1 METTMLLKGKKALV
15 TGASRGI
22 GKEIA
27 RRFIEEGA
35 EVWGLSTK
43 PSDSAKELAAFA
55 AEKGSAY
62 HELVADIGNP
72 ESVQPVIAE
81 AVKSSGGF
89 GILVNNAGIT
99 KDGLSF
105 RMKLEDWDAVLRV
118 NLTGTFLVSQIVSSD
133 MIRKR
138 AGSIIN
144 LSSIVGLHGQGGQVN
159 YAASKAGLI
168 GFTKALAKET
178 AGRGVRVNAIAPGF
192 ILTEMTGVIPEDA
205 KKVWLETIP
214 MKRAGSAIEVANA
227 AVFLASDLSEYITA
241 QVLGVDGGMGA

>member
-1 METTMLLKGKKALV
+1 MMLKGKTALV

-35 EVWGLSTK
+35 AVWGLATK
-43 PSDSAKELAAFA
+43 PSETAKELAALA
-55 AEKGSAY
+55 AERGTTY
-62 HELVADIGNP
+62 RELVADIGSP

-81 AVKSSGGF
+81 AVKESGGF
-89 GILVNNAGIT
+89 SILVNNAGIT
-99 KDGLSF
+99 RDGLSF
-105 RMKLEDWDAVLRV
+105 RMKLEDWEAVLRV
-118 NLTGTFLVSQIVSSD
+118 NLTGTFLVSQIVSAD

-168 GFTKALAKET
+168 GYTKALAKEV
-178 AGRGVRVNAIAPGF
+178 AGRGVRVNAIAPGY
-192 ILTEMTGVIPEDA
+192 IATDMSEAISEEA
-205 KKVWLETIP
+205 RKAWLETIP
-214 MKRAGSAIEVANA
+214 MKRAGAAIEVANA

-241 QVLGVDGGMGA
+241 QVIGVDGGMGA

>member
-1 METTMLLKGKKALV
+1 MLLQGKTALV

-35 EVWGLSTK
+35 AVWGLATK
-43 PSDSAKELAAFA
+43 PSEGAKELAVLA
-55 AEKGSAY
+55 AEKGTRY
-62 HELVADIGNP
+62 TELIADIGSP
-72 ESVQPVIAE
+72 ESVQPTIAE
-81 AVKSSGGF
+81 AVKVSGGF
-89 GILVNNAGIT
+89 SILVNNAGIT

-105 RMKLEDWDAVLRV
+105 RMKLEDWESVLRV
-118 NLTGTFLVSQIVSSD
+118 NLTGTFLVSQIVSGD

-138 AGSIIN
+138 SGSIIN

-168 GFTKALAKET
+168 GYTKALAKET
-178 AGRGVRVNAIAPGF
+178 AGRGVRVNAIAPGY
-192 ILTEMTGVIPEDA
+192 IATDMSEAISEEA
-205 KKVWLETIP
+205 RAAWLETIP
-214 MKRAGSAIEVANA
+214 MKRAGSVTEVANL

-241 QVLGVDGGMGA
+241 QVIGVDGGMGA

>member
-1 METTMLLKGKKALV
+1 MLLKGKTALV

-35 EVWGLSTK
+35 SVWGLATK
-43 PSDSAKELAAFA
+43 PSEAAKELGAFA
-55 AEKGSAY
+55 AEKGVTY
-62 HELVADIGNP
+62 TELIADIGNP
-72 ESVQPVIAE
+72 ESVRPVITE
-81 AVKSSGGF
+81 AVKASGGF
-89 GILVNNAGIT
+89 SILVNNAGIT

-105 RMKLEDWDAVLRV
+105 RMKLEDWEAVLRI
-118 NLTGTFLVSQIVSSD
+118 NLTGTFLVTQIVSQD

-138 AGSIIN
+138 SGSIVN
-144 LSSIVGLHGQGGQVN
+144 LSSIVGVHGQGGQVN

-168 GFTKALAKET
+168 GYTKSLAKET

-192 ILTEMTGVIPEDA
+192 IITEMTDVIPEDA

-214 MKRAGSAIEVANA
+214 MKRAGSVTEVANA

-241 QVLGVDGGMGA
+241 QVIGVDGGMGA

>member
-1 METTMLLKGKKALV
+1 MLLKGKTALI

-35 EVWGLSTK
+35 VVWGLSTK
-43 PSDSAKELAAFA
+43 PSEGAKELAAYA
-55 AEKGSAY
+55 AGKGTAF
-62 HELVADIGNP
+62 HELIADIGNP
-72 ESVQPVIAE
+72 ESVQPVITE
-81 AVKSSGGF
+81 AVKASGGF
-89 GILVNNAGIT
+89 SILVNNAGIT

-105 RMKLEDWDAVLRV
+105 RMKLEDWENVLRI
-118 NLTGTFLVSQIVSSD
+118 NLTGTFLVTQIVSSD

-138 AGSIIN
+138 SGSIIN

-159 YAASKAGLI
+159 YAATKAGLI
-168 GFTKALAKET
+168 GYTKSLAKET

-192 ILTEMTGVIPEDA
+192 ISTEMTEVVNEEA
-205 KKVWLETIP
+205 KKAWMETIP
-214 MKRAGSAIEVANA
+214 MKRAGTVTEVANT

-241 QVLGVDGGMGA
+241 QVIGVDGGMGA

>member
-1 METTMLLKGKKALV
+1 MLLKGKTALV

-35 EVWGLSTK
+35 VVWGLATK
-43 PSDSAKELAAFA
+43 PSEGAKELAEFA
-55 AEKGSAY
+55 AAKGTSY

-81 AVKSSGGF
+81 ALKASGGF
-89 GILVNNAGIT
+89 SILVNNAGIT
-99 KDGLSF
+99 RDGLSF
-105 RMKLEDWDAVLRV
+105 RMKLEDWESVLRI
-118 NLTGTFLVSQIVSSD
+118 NLTGTFLVTQIVSSD

-168 GFTKALAKET
+168 GYTKSLAKET

-192 ILTEMTGVIPEDA
+192 IETEMTDVIPEDA
-205 KKVWLETIP
+205 KKAWLETIP
-214 MKRAGSAIEVANA
+214 MKRAGSPAEVADT
-227 AVFLASDLSEYITA
+227 AVYLASDLSAYVTA
-241 QVLGVDGGMGA
+241 QVIGVDGGMGA

>member
-1 METTMLLKGKKALV
+1 MLLQGKTALV

-35 EVWGLSTK
+35 TVWGLATK
-43 PSDSAKELAAFA
+43 SSETAKELATLA
-55 AEKGSAY
+55 AEKGSVY
-62 HELVADIGNP
+62 HELIADIGNP
-72 ESVQPVIAE
+72 ESVQPVISE
-81 AVKSSGGF
+81 ALRASGGF
-89 GILVNNAGIT
+89 SVLVNNAGIT

-105 RMKLEDWDAVLRV
+105 RMKLEDWEAVLRI
-118 NLTGTFLVSQIVSSD
+118 NLTGTFLVTQIVSSD

-159 YAASKAGLI
+159 YAATKAGLI
-168 GFTKALAKET
+168 GYTKSLAKET
-178 AGRGVRVNAIAPGF
+178 GGRGVRVNAIAPGF
-192 ILTEMTGVIPEDA
+192 ILTEMTDVISEDA
-205 KKVWLETIP
+205 KKAWLETIP
-214 MKRAGSAIEVANA
+214 MKRAGTAKEVADT

-241 QVLGVDGGMGA
+241 QVIGVDGGMGA

>member
-1 METTMLLKGKKALV
+1 MLLKGKTALV

-35 EVWGLSTK
+35 EVWGLATK
-43 PSDSAKELAAFA
+43 PSEGAKELAEFA
-55 AEKGSAY
+55 AAKGSAY

-81 AVKSSGGF
+81 ALKASGGF
-89 GILVNNAGIT
+89 SILVNNAGIT
-99 KDGLSF
+99 RDGLSF
-105 RMKLEDWDAVLRV
+105 RMKLEDWESVLRI
-118 NLTGTFLVSQIVSSD
+118 NLTGTFLVTQIVSSD

-168 GFTKALAKET
+168 GYTKSLAKET

-192 ILTEMTGVIPEDA
+192 IETEMTDVIPEDA
-205 KKVWLETIP
+205 KKAWLETIP
-214 MKRAGSAIEVANA
+214 MKRAGSPAEVADT
-227 AVFLASDLSEYITA
+227 AVYLASDLSAYVTA
-241 QVLGVDGGMGA
+241 QVIGVDGGMGA

>member
-1 METTMLLKGKKALV
+1 MLLKGKNALI

-27 RRFIEEGA
+27 KRFIEEGA
-35 EVWGLSTK
+35 VVWGLSTK
-43 PSDSAKELAAFA
+43 SSEGAKELATFA
-55 AEKGSAY
+55 LEKGSTY
-62 HELVADIGNP
+62 HELIADIGNP
-72 ESVQPVIAE
+72 ESVVPVITE
-81 AVKSSGGF
+81 AVKASGGF
-89 GILVNNAGIT
+89 SVLVNNAGIT

-105 RMKLEDWDAVLRV
+105 RMKLEDWESVLRI
-118 NLTGTFLVSQIVSSD
+118 NLTGTFLVTQIVSSD

-138 AGSIIN
+138 AGSIVN

-168 GFTKALAKET
+168 GYTKSLAKET

-192 ILTEMTGVIPEDA
+192 ILTEMTDVIPEDA
-205 KKVWLETIP
+205 KKAWLETIP
-214 MKRAGSAIEVANA
+214 MKRAGTSAEVANA

-241 QVLGVDGGMGA
+241 QVIGVDGGMGA

>member
-1 METTMLLKGKKALV
+1 MLLKGKTALI

-22 GKEIA
+22 GKEMA

-35 EVWGLSTK
+35 AVWGLATK
-43 PSDSAKELAAFA
+43 SSESARVLAELAAQN
-55 AEKGSAY
+55 GTVY
-62 HELVADIGNP
+62 HELIADIGNP
-72 ESVQPVIAE
+72 DSVRPVIEA
-81 AVKSSGGF
+81 AVKESGGF
-89 GILVNNAGIT
+89 SVLVNNAGIT
-99 KDGLSF
+99 RDGLSF
-105 RMKLEDWDAVLRV
+105 RMKLEDWETVLRV
-118 NLTGTFLVSQIVSSD
+118 NLTGTFLVTQIVSSD

-168 GFTKALAKET
+168 GYTKALAKET

-192 ILTEMTGVIPEDA
+192 ILTEMTDVIPEDA
-205 KKVWLETIP
+205 KKTWLETIP
-214 MKRAGSAIEVANA
+214 MKRAGTVQEVANA

-241 QVLGVDGGMGA
+241 QVIGVDGGMGA

>member
-1 METTMLLKGKKALV
+1 MLLKGKTALV

-35 EVWGLSTK
+35 AVWGLATK
-43 PSDSAKELAAFA
+43 PSESAKELAAYA
-55 AEKGSAY
+55 AERGTTY
-62 HELVADIGNP
+62 VELVADIGNP
-72 ESVQPVIAE
+72 ESVQPVIQD
-81 AVKSSGGF
+81 AVKASGGF
-89 GILVNNAGIT
+89 SVLVNNAGIT
-99 KDGLSF
+99 RDGLSF
-105 RMKLEDWDAVLRV
+105 RMKLEDWESVLRV
-118 NLTGTFLVSQIVSSD
+118 NLTGTFLVTQIVSSD

-138 AGSIIN
+138 AGSIVN

-168 GFTKALAKET
+168 GYTKALAKET

-192 ILTEMTGVIPEDA
+192 IVTEMTDVIPEDA
-205 KKVWLETIP
+205 KKAWLETIP
-214 MKRAGSAIEVANA
+214 MKRAGNVTEVANA

-241 QVLGVDGGMGA
+241 QVIGVDGGMGA

>member
-1 METTMLLKGKKALV
+1 MLLKGKTALV

-35 EVWGLSTK
+35 AVWGLATK
-43 PSDSAKELAAFA
+43 PSESAKELSELA
-55 AEKGSAY
+55 AERGTTY
-62 HELVADIGNP
+62 VELVADIGNA
-72 ESVQPVIAE
+72 ESVQPVIQD
-81 AVKSSGGF
+81 AVKTSGGF
-89 GILVNNAGIT
+89 SVLVNNAGIT
-99 KDGLSF
+99 RDGLSF
-105 RMKLEDWDAVLRV
+105 RMKLEDWESVLRV
-118 NLTGTFLVSQIVSSD
+118 NLTGTFLVTQIVSSD

-138 AGSIIN
+138 AGSIVN

-168 GFTKALAKET
+168 GYTKALAKET

-192 ILTEMTGVIPEDA
+192 IVTEMTDVIPEDA
-205 KKVWLETIP
+205 KKAWLETIP
-214 MKRAGSAIEVANA
+214 MKRAGNVTEVANA

-241 QVLGVDGGMGA
+241 QVIGVDGGMGA

>member
-1 METTMLLKGKKALV
+1 MENTMLLKGKTALI

-35 EVWGLSTK
+35 VVWGLSTK
-43 PSDSAKELAAFA
+43 PSEGAKELAAYA
-55 AEKGSAY
+55 AEKGTAF
-62 HELVADIGNP
+62 HELIADIGNP
-72 ESVQPVIAE
+72 ESVQPVITE
-81 AVKSSGGF
+81 AVKASGGF
-89 GILVNNAGIT
+89 SILVNNAGIT

-105 RMKLEDWDAVLRV
+105 RMKLEDWENVLRI
-118 NLTGTFLVSQIVSSD
+118 NLTGTFLVTQIVSSD

-138 AGSIIN
+138 SGSIIN

-159 YAASKAGLI
+159 YAATKAGLI
-168 GFTKALAKET
+168 GYTKSLAKET

-192 ILTEMTGVIPEDA
+192 ISTEMTEVVNEEA
-205 KKVWLETIP
+205 KKAWMETIP
-214 MKRAGSAIEVANA
+214 MKRAGTVTEVANT

-241 QVLGVDGGMGA
+241 QVIGVDGGMGA

>member
-1 METTMLLKGKKALV
+1 MLLQGKTALV

-35 EVWGLSTK
+35 AVWGLATK
-43 PSDSAKELAAFA
+43 PSEGAKELAALA
-55 AEKGSAY
+55 AEKGTRY
-62 HELVADIGNP
+62 TELIADIGSP
-72 ESVQPVIAE
+72 ESVQPTIAE
-81 AVKSSGGF
+81 AVKVSGGF
-89 GILVNNAGIT
+89 SILVNNAGIT

-105 RMKLEDWDAVLRV
+105 RMKLEDWESVLRV
-118 NLTGTFLVSQIVSSD
+118 NLTGTFLVSQIVSGD

-138 AGSIIN
+138 SGSIIN

-168 GFTKALAKET
+168 GYTKALAKET
-178 AGRGVRVNAIAPGF
+178 AGRGVRVNAIAPGY
-192 ILTEMTGVIPEDA
+192 IATDMSEAISEEA
-205 KKVWLETIP
+205 RAAWLETIP
-214 MKRAGSAIEVANA
+214 MKRAGSVTEVANL

-241 QVLGVDGGMGA
+241 QVIGVDGGMGA

>member
-1 METTMLLKGKKALV
+1 MLLKGKNALI

-27 RRFIEEGA
+27 KRFLEEGA
-35 EVWGLSTK
+35 VVWGLSTK
-43 PSDSAKELAAFA
+43 SSEGAKELATFA
-55 AEKGSAY
+55 AEKGSKY
-62 HELVADIGNP
+62 YELIADIGNP
-72 ESVQPVIAE
+72 ESVVPVITE
-81 AVKSSGGF
+81 AVKASGGF
-89 GILVNNAGIT
+89 AVLVNNAGIT

-105 RMKLEDWDAVLRV
+105 RMKLEDWESVLRI
-118 NLTGTFLVSQIVSSD
+118 NLTGTFLVTQIVSSD

-168 GFTKALAKET
+168 GYTKSLAKET

-192 ILTEMTGVIPEDA
+192 ILTEMTDVIPEDA
-205 KKVWLETIP
+205 KKAWLETIP
-214 MKRAGSAIEVANA
+214 MKRAGTAVEVANT

-241 QVLGVDGGMGA
+241 QVIGVDGGMGA

>member
-1 METTMLLKGKKALV
+1 MMLKGKTALV

-35 EVWGLSTK
+35 AVWGLATK
-43 PSDSAKELAAFA
+43 PSETAKELAALA
-55 AEKGSAY
+55 AERGTTY
-62 HELVADIGNP
+62 RELVADIGSP

-81 AVKSSGGF
+81 AVKESGGF
-89 GILVNNAGIT
+89 SILVNNAGIT
-99 KDGLSF
+99 RDGLSF
-105 RMKLEDWDAVLRV
+105 RMKLEDWEAVLRV
-118 NLTGTFLVSQIVSSD
+118 NLTGTFLVSQIVSAD

-168 GFTKALAKET
+168 GYTKALAKEV
-178 AGRGVRVNAIAPGF
+178 AGRGVRVNAIAPGY
-192 ILTEMTGVIPEDA
+192 IATDMSEAISEEA
-205 KKVWLETIP
+205 RKAWLETIP
-214 MKRAGSAIEVANA
+214 MKRAGAAIEVANA
-227 AVFLASDLSEYITA
+227 AVFLA
-241 QVLGVDGGMGA
+241 

>member
-1 METTMLLKGKKALV
+1 MLLKGKTALV

-35 EVWGLSTK
+35 TVWGLSTK
-43 PSDSAKELAAFA
+43 PSEGANELKAYA
-55 AEKGSAY
+55 AERGSVY
-62 HELVADIGNP
+62 TELIADIGSA

-81 AVKSSGGF
+81 AVKVSGGF
-89 GILVNNAGIT
+89 SILVNNAGIT
-99 KDGLSF
+99 RDGLSF
-105 RMKLEDWDAVLRV
+105 RMKLEDFESVLRV
-118 NLTGTFLVSQIVSSD
+118 NLTGTFLVTQIVSQD

-138 AGSIIN
+138 TGSIIN

-168 GFTKALAKET
+168 GYTKALAKET

-192 ILTEMTGVIPEDA
+192 IVTEMTDVIPEDA
-205 KKVWLETIP
+205 KKAWLETIP
-214 MKRAGSAIEVANA
+214 MKRAGSATEVANS

-241 QVLGVDGGMGA
+241 QVIGVDGGMGA

>member
-1 METTMLLKGKKALV
+1 MLLNGKRALV

-22 GKEIA
+22 GKAIA
-27 RRFIEEGA
+27 ARFLEEGA
-35 EVWGLSTK
+35 SVWGLATK
-43 PSDSAKELAAFA
+43 PSPAAAELSELAA
-55 AEKGSAY
+55 KHGVTY
-62 HELVADIGNP
+62 TELVADIGNP

-81 AVKSSGGF
+81 ALKASGGF
-89 GILVNNAGIT
+89 HALVNNAGIT

-118 NLTGTFLVSQIVSSD
+118 NLTGTFLVTQIVSSD

-138 AGSIIN
+138 EGSIIN

-168 GFTKALAKET
+168 GYTKALAKET

-192 ILTEMTGVIPEDA
+192 ISTEMTDAVNEDA
-205 KKVWLETIP
+205 KKAWLETIP
-214 MKRAGSAIEVANA
+214 MKRAGTVTEVADA
-227 AVFLASDLSEYITA
+227 VVFLASDLSQYITA
-241 QVLGVDGGMGA
+241 QVIGVDGGMGA